1 MSLTAEEC
9 RRRLQAETARAGGPN
24 AKREPS
30 PEGLGP
36 ATTARAPEVR
46 HQSSSELYLPIIR
59 VERLTLFLAAFFV
72 PSPAIRRDR
81 AASPDAPPQG
91 ADRIRRNLRTNA
103 AKELDR
109 HRH

>member
-1 MSLTAEEC
+1 MQNVSPAWKGWVAE
-9 RRRLQAETARAGGPN
+9 G
-24 AKREPS
+24 K
-30 PEGLGP
+30 
-36 ATTARAPEVR
+36 ARAPEVR
-46 HQSSSELYLPIIR
+46 HQSSSELYLRIIR

-91 ADRIRRNLRTNA
+91 ADRIRRTLRTNV

-109 HRH
+109 RRH